1 MKYKLIILSALVVAA
16 GCTKLEEKLGSQTT
30 AGSGGGGGVTAANI
44 LAGTYDAMRGPY
56 QDQSRVWAAQQ
67 HTTDETIGPT
77 RAGDWDDNGVWRVLH
92 SHQWDPNHGFLADTY
107 RDLGR
112 VVFSGTDLLRFSP
125 TPQQAAEGRLLRA
138 MAMFSLVDGWDQV
151 PYRENTANSEEV
163 PKVRTGSAALDFI
176 VTELTAIIPDLP
188 VSPANRANKDAA
200 RALLMKC
207 LLNKGVIA
215 NRAAPT
221 FAPADMNQV
230 ITLADQV
237 MTSSRGYALETNYFD
252 AYAPTN
258 DAISKENIWTAENV
272 GGSSSGNVRSRWFC
286 GLHYNQDPSGWNG
299 FTTLSDFY
307 GKFEASDKRKGGTT
321 YPGMNRGVLIGFLVG
336 QQKTYK
342 KSTSP
347 GAFPYAPLDSNLSD
361 RTGAPLSF
369 TPQVK
374 LVETGSDLER
384 TGIRV
389 IKYPIDYTGGDNS
402 NNDYVYFKIS
412 DVILMKAEAI
422 LRGGTATAN
431 PAAFGGSNTA
441 LGQVNFLRTHASRG
455 ASALASL
462 TLDNLLDERGREL
475 YWESWRRQD
484 LIRFGKYLNA
494 WQEKPASDAKRL
506 LFPIPSRSL
515 AANPNLKQNSGY

>member
-1 MKYKLIILSALVVAA
+1 MKNKVLIIVSALVIAA
-16 GCTKLEEKLGSQTT
+16 GCTKLDEHLGSQTT
-30 AGSGGGGGVTAANI
+30 AGSGSSGGVTAANI
-44 LAGTYDAMRGPY
+44 LAGTYDAMRLPY
-56 QDQSRVWAAQQ
+56 QDQSRVWAVEQ

-92 SHQWDPNHGFLADTY
+92 THQWDANHGFLADTY

-112 VVFSGTDLLRFSP
+112 IVFSATDLLRLSP
-125 TPQQAAEGRLLRA
+125 TPQQAAEGRFLRA
-138 MAMFSLVDGWDQV
+138 MANFTLVEGWDQV

-163 PKVRTGSAALDFI
+163 PKVRVGAAALDYVI
-176 VTELTAIIPDLP
+176 SELNAIIADLP
-188 VSPANRANKDAA
+188 VSPANKANKDAA
-200 RALLMKC
+200 RVLLMKC

-215 NRAAPT
+215 NRATPT

-237 MTSSRGYALETNYFD
+237 MNSSRGYTLEANFFD

-258 DAISKENIWTAENV
+258 ATISKEDIWTAENI

-286 GLHYNQDPSGWNG
+286 GLHYNQNPSGWNG

-307 GKFEASDKRKGGTT
+307 GKFEAADKRRGGNA
-321 YPGMNRGVLIGFLVG
+321 YPGSTQGVLPGFLIG
-336 QQKTYK
+336 QQYN
-342 KSTSP
+342 
-347 GAFPYAPLDSNLSD
+347 GAGQPLSD
-361 RTGAPLSF
+361 RTGAPLVF

-389 IKYPIDYTGGDNS
+389 MKYPIDYTGGDNS

-455 ASALASL
+455 ASALGAL

-475 YWESWRRQD
+475 YWEGWRRQD

-506 LFPIPSRSL
+506 IFPIPSRSL
-515 AANPNLKQNSGY
+515 AANPNLVQNPGY